1 MKPAQA
7 VREAEYELASA
18 GVPDPRTDAELLVAH
33 VLGVSRSEVNGADE
47 VDEARL
53 SELRSLVARR
63 RARVPLQHL
72 LGEWGFR
79 HLSLRVDGRA
89 LVPRPETEATVDRAL
104 ARIADLESPSI
115 LDVGT
120 GAGAIALA
128 VLDEHPGARVTAV
141 DASADALELARE
153 NAERVGFA
161 DRIELVLAR
170 IDAGA
175 DASNSLLL
183 ATKGREPFDLVVSNP
198 PYIREA
204 DLARLEPEVLEHD
217 PREAIVEA
225 GMTEAVVHGARAV
238 LSSGGWLVVECGDG
252 QADKLAE
259 LVDSLGYAEVTVS
272 RDLLGIERVV
282 EGRL

>member
-1 MKPAQA
+1 
-7 VREAEYELASA
+7 
-18 GVPDPRTDAELLVAH
+18 
-33 VLGVSRSEVNGADE
+33 
-47 VDEARL
+47 
-53 SELRSLVARR
+53 
-63 RARVPLQHL
+63 
-72 LGEWGFR
+72 
-79 HLSLRVDGRA
+79 
-89 LVPRPETEATVDRAL
+89 
-104 ARIADLESPSI
+104 
-115 LDVGT
+115 
-120 GAGAIALA
+120 
-128 VLDEHPGARVTAV
+128 
-141 DASADALELARE
+141 
-153 NAERVGFA
+153 
-161 DRIELVLAR
+161 
-170 IDAGA
+170 
-175 DASNSLLL
+175 LL